1 MIAYLSGLSRQVMQW
16 TVIRQ
21 PVRLSCVGRAVT
33 LLVVIGVTVSITL
46 NKDRLEALAALG
58 YGGAFLVMLL
68 SNATLVLP
76 TPGLIFVFALGSSL
90 HPLLLGLA
98 AGLGATLG
106 ELTGYLTGYSG
117 AFALEESRVAHRVS
131 GWMTR
136 NGTLTILVLSIV
148 PNPIFDLAGLL
159 AGATRMPV
167 WRFLG
172 IGFFGKTIQSSL
184 IALAGSMSLGW
195 VQDWLSH

>member
-1 MIAYLSGLSRQVMQW
+1 MIAYLSGITRQVIQW
-16 TVIRQ
+16 SGLRHSM
-21 PVRLSCVGRAVT
+21 RLSCVGRAVA
-33 LLVVIGVTVSITL
+33 LGLVIGITVGITL
-46 NKDRLEALAALG
+46 NRDHLEALAALG
-58 YGGAFLVMLL
+58 YGGAFMVMLL

-90 HPLLLGLA
+90 HPLLLGVT
-98 AGLGATLG
+98 AGLGAVLG

-117 AFALEESRVAHRVS
+117 AIAIEETRLAHRVN

-136 NGTLTILVLSIV
+136 NGTLTILLLSIV
-148 PNPIFDLAGLL
+148 PNPVFDLAGVL

-172 IGFFGKTIQSSL
+172 VGFVGKTIQSSL
-184 IALAGSMSLGW
+184 IALAGSLSLSW
-195 VQDWLSH
+195 VQDWLAH

>member
-1 MIAYLSGLSRQVMQW
+1 MIGYLSGITRQ
-16 TVIRQ
+16 VIRQ
-21 PVRLSCVGRAVT
+21 PARLACAGRIIA
-33 LLVVIGVTVSITL
+33 LCLVIGVTISISL
-46 NKDRLEALAALG
+46 NREHLEALAALG
-58 YGGAFLVMLL
+58 YGGALLVMLL

-117 AFALEESRVAHRVS
+117 ATALEETRLAHRVN

-136 NGTLTILVLSIV
+136 NGTLTILALSIV
-148 PNPIFDLAGLL
+148 PNPVFDLAGVL
-159 AGATRMPV
+159 AGATHMPI
-167 WRFLG
+167 WRFLSTAF
-172 IGFFGKTIQSSL
+172 IGKVIQSSL
-184 IALAGSMSLGW
+184 IALAGSLSLGW
-195 VQDWLSH
+195 VEKWLA